1 MDKLFDKAIVF
12 TDIHFGKKNN
22 QEQHN
27 QDCSAFVDWAISI
40 GKKEGIEVAIFCGDW
55 HDNRQSLHVNTLNY
69 SLSSI
74 ERISDNFEQFFFI
87 PGNHDLFYKENR
99 SVTSV
104 SIGRNVKNVILI
116 NDFLQVGDV
125 TFCPWLIGDDFTK
138 IKKYAST
145 SKYLF
150 GHFEIGGFYMNSM
163 VEMPATDT
171 IKVSDFD
178 DCDMAFSGHFHK
190 RQQKG
195 RVNYIGNAFPHS
207 FSDTF
212 DDDRGVMILEWGKD
226 PIYKAWPSAPKYRTC
241 TLTEMLE
248 KPDELFDVTTY
259 AKVTNDLRLP
269 HEDVQL
275 IKDIYTNHYGM
286 RKLDILNTNKIL
298 DDDDINDNEDDE
310 SFKTI
315 DEIVLNSLSNIDSK
329 SYSTK
334 TLIDI
339 YNQLG

>member
-1 MDKLFDKAIVF
+1 MEKLFDKAIVF

-27 QDCSAFVDWAISI
+27 VDCSTFVKWAISI
-40 GKKEGIEVAIFCGDW
+40 GKRENVDVAIFCGDW
-55 HDNRQSLHVNTLNY
+55 HDNRQSLHVNTMNY
-69 SLSSI
+69 SLSNI
-74 ERISDNFEQFFFI
+74 EEIANNFNQFFFI

-99 SVTSV
+99 NVTSV
-104 SIGRNVKNVILI
+104 SIGRNIKNVTII
-116 NDFLQVGDV
+116 NDFLKIGDV
-125 TFCPWLIGDDFTK
+125 TFCPWLVGDDFSK
-138 IKKYAST
+138 IKKVASS

-163 VEMPATDT
+163 VEMPNTDL
-171 IKVSDFD
+171 IKVSDFN

-195 RVNYIGNAFPHS
+195 RVNYIGNCFPHS
-207 FSDTF
+207 YSDTW

-226 PIYKAWPSAPKYRTC
+226 LVYHKWQNAPKYRVFTM
-241 TLTEMLE
+241 TDMLE
-248 KPDELFDVTTY
+248 RPEELFDVNTY

-269 HEDVQL
+269 SEDLQL
-275 IKDIYTNHYGM
+275 IKDIYVNQYGL
-286 RKLDILNTNKIL
+286 RKLDILNVNKML
-298 DDDDINDNEDDE
+298 DEQDIEEDEEDM

-315 DEIVLNSLSNIDSK
+315 DEIVINGLNSIDSNT
-329 SYSTK
+329 YSTK